1 MDQADKAT
9 LRLAIGTGFAT
20 LVAYGLALSTPF
32 MVCLMA
38 MVVLSGPGAP
48 LPLLKGVVLAGI
60 LAAVLAAGVLMVP
73 VLEHYALAGVML
85 TTALLYALFFTRAR
99 VSNPLT
105 TNPLSPVTTIGVV
118 AITLIPVLGV
128 AEQALAFG
136 VINGLVVGLLI
147 GLLVNVASHA
157 LFPDPPGQTGAAP
170 TPSQLDPRTARWLA
184 LRATVV
190 VMPMFLLALTN
201 PSFYVATI
209 MKTVAIAQQAS
220 TLSAR
225 SAGKILIG
233 STLMGAAMALAIWI
247 GLSMRPNLW
256 MLMLWLMAVAF
267 WAGSRLLGAR
277 PSSWPPAFWR
287 DALIT
292 MMILLGPAIEDSDSG
307 SDPYRASAIRVCLFI
322 GVTLYAWG
330 AIWVLERWRGAAAR
344 RTASRIALP

>member
-9 LRLAIGTGFAT
+9 LRLAIGLGLTT
-20 LVAYGLALSTPF
+20 LVAYGLAISAPF

-38 MVVLSGPGAP
+38 IVVLTGPGAP
-48 LPLLKGVVLAGI
+48 LPLLKGAVFAGVLAT
-60 LAAVLAAGVLMVP
+60 VLAAGVLMVP

-99 VSNPLT
+99 VANPLT

-118 AITLIPVLGV
+118 AITLIPALGV

-136 VINGLVVGLLI
+136 VINGLVIGLLI

-157 LFPDPPGQTGAAP
+157 LFPDPPGRTGATP
-170 TPSQLDPRTARWLA
+170 TPSLLDPNTARWMA

-190 VMPMFLLALTN
+190 VMPMVLLALTN

-209 MKTVAIAQQAS
+209 MKTVALAQQAS

-225 SAGKILIG
+225 SAGKILVG
-233 STLMGAAMALAIWI
+233 STLTGAAMALAVWI

-256 MLMLWLMAVAF
+256 MLMLWLMAVAL
-267 WAGSRLLGAR
+267 WAGAKLFGAR
-277 PSSWPPAFWR
+277 PTAWPPAFWR

-292 MMILLGPAIEDSDSG
+292 MMILLGPAIEDSANG
-307 SDPYRASAIRVCLFI
+307 SDPYRASAIRVALFI
-322 GVTLYAWG
+322 GVTLYAW
-330 AIWVLERWRGAAAR
+330 ATMWVLERWRDAATPGNA
-344 RTASRIALP
+344 ASSALP